1 MKNLVLREV
10 LKDQQVVEHPL
21 NQIFQITAKQG
32 AIYSVVDT
40 NTEINPDDLLL
51 VRKGDQLEV
60 RVADKA
66 VANIDDFY
74 GADSDTLYS
83 INGSL
88 QPGAELAISGNQE
101 PNTLESIVWWQ
112 YVPINSDS
120 DQTDTALSSTEDTS
134 VADIPEAKAE
144 PDKEIAVS
152 EHASLTVAATA
163 GQFQS
168 DASISIYD
176 RFGTLIGMGTIDP
189 TTSQSDLSITKD
201 YQGPIL
207 VVLVDSNGVEGD
219 YIDETTDNLTSLDT
233 SLRAMAFADGDDLF
247 VSVTPL
253 TELAAREANLI
264 GHNVTPGNLEMND
277 KIGKLFGVED
287 VLAPVTTV
295 LDQHF
300 AAEDGVSIS
309 EHYGLV
315 LASLSGAD
323 NTTGHLTTTLN
334 RLENAISSN
343 GDVLAL
349 TQGAVLLL
357 KEGISA
363 FEAGTN
369 AHLADINTSL
379 IQPPIVDVPA
389 DGVDAQTR
397 NSGVSVVVSGVTAG
411 DSVTVNWGDKSVT
424 KVLCSTDIQPDGM
437 AHIEINSAIISTAGI
452 GYLSVNYQVNDGTP
466 SPSVILEVDTIHDAV
481 SLSDDS
487 FNSYATCPIDPTEF
501 ANDTK
506 TSTPDTTTLSQ
517 VDVEL
522 AQEIVSDLWEQ
533 EIMGEFYE
541 HLIPDTLISDAQT
554 PHTQT
559 DTSVTDMLFSD
570 QGLDANL
577 NTFDPLLLT
586 AIPESLAMPV

>member
-21 NQIFQITAKQG
+21 DQIFQITAKQG

-40 NTEINPDDLLL
+40 HTEINPDDLLL
-51 VRKGDQLEV
+51 VRIGDQLEV

-66 VANIDDFY
+66 VANIDNFY
-74 GADSDTLYS
+74 GTDNDTLYS
-83 INGSL
+83 VNGSL
-88 QPGAELAISGNQE
+88 QPPADLSVSGNQT

-112 YVPINSDS
+112 YVPISSETDITQNSAEDI
-120 DQTDTALSSTEDTS
+120 TDVDAATTEAT
-134 VADIPEAKAE
+134 
-144 PDKEIAVS
+144 PDEEITVS

-189 TTSQSDLSITKD
+189 TTSQSELSIAKD

-207 VVLVDSNGVEGD
+207 VVLEDNNGEAGD
-219 YIDETTDNLTSLDT
+219 YIDETTDDLTSLDT

-264 GHNVTPGNLEMND
+264 GHNVTSSNLDMND

-300 AAEDGVSIS
+300 AADDGVSVS

-323 NTTGHLTTTLN
+323 STTGHITTTLN
-334 RLENAISSN
+334 HLENAITSN

-349 TQGAVLLL
+349 TQGAVILL
-357 KEGISA
+357 KEGIGA

-369 AHLADINTSL
+369 AHLADINMSL

-397 NSGVSVVVSGVTAG
+397 NSGVSVVVSGAEVG

-424 KVLCSTDIQPDGM
+424 KVLCTTDIQPDGM

-452 GYLSVNYQVNDGTP
+452 GYLSVNYQINDGTP
-466 SPSVILEVDTIHDAV
+466 SPSVILEVDTIYDAV
-481 SLSDDS
+481 SLDEDTY
-487 FNSYATCPIDPTEF
+487 NSASTCPVNPTEF
-501 ANDTK
+501 ATDTK
-506 TSTPDTTTLSQ
+506 TATPDTTAISQ
-517 VDVEL
+517 TDKDL
-522 AQEIVSDLWEQ
+522 AQKIVSDLWEQ
-533 EIMGEFYE
+533 ETVGEFYE
-541 HLIPDTLISDAQT
+541 HLIPDTLVSDAQMLNPNT
-554 PHTQT
+554 
-559 DTSVTDMLFSD
+559 VTAAQFSD
-570 QGLDANL
+570 QSLDIAMSA
-577 NTFDPLLLT
+577 FDPLHLT
-586 AIPESLAMPV
+586 AVPESLAMPV

>member
-21 NQIFQITAKQG
+21 DQIFQITAKQG

-83 INGSL
+83 VNGSL
-88 QPGAELAISGNQE
+88 QPSAELTVSGNQE
-101 PNTLESIVWWQ
+101 PNDLESIVWWQ
-112 YVPINSDS
+112 YVPINSDP
-120 DQTDTALSSTEDTS
+120 TDTAQNSTEDTS
-134 VADIPEAKAE
+134 VADVPEAEAE
-144 PDKEIAVS
+144 PDEEIAIS
-152 EHASLTVAATA
+152 DHASLTVAATA

-189 TTSQSDLSITKD
+189 ATSQSELSIATD

-207 VVLVDSNGVEGD
+207 VVLEDSNGLEGD
-219 YIDETTDNLTSLDT
+219 YIDETTDDLTSLDT
-233 SLRAMAFADGDDLF
+233 SLRAMAFADGNDLF

-264 GHNVTPGNLEMND
+264 GHNVTSSNLEMND

-300 AAEDGVSIS
+300 AADDGISIS

-349 TQGAVLLL
+349 TQGAVILL

-397 NSGVSVVVSGVTAG
+397 NSGVSVVVSGVTVG

-424 KVLCSTDIQPDGM
+424 KVLCTTDIQPDGM
-437 AHIEINSAIISTAGI
+437 AHIEINSTVISTAGI
-452 GYLSVNYQVNDGTP
+452 GYLSVNYQINDGPT

-481 SLSDDS
+481 SLSDDD

-517 VDVEL
+517 TDVDM
-522 AQEIVSDLWEQ
+522 AQEIVNDLWEQ
-533 EIMGEFYE
+533 DVMGEFYK
-541 HLIPDTLISDAQT
+541 HLIPETLISDVQI
-554 PHTQT
+554 PHAKIDTRVT
-559 DTSVTDMLFSD
+559 DTLFSD
-570 QGLDANL
+570 QGLDANV
-577 NTFDPLLLT
+577 NTFDLLQLT

>member
-21 NQIFQITAKQG
+21 DQIFQITAKQG
-32 AIYSVVDT
+32 AIYSVIDT

-51 VRKGDQLEV
+51 VRIGDQLEV

-74 GADSDTLYS
+74 GTGNDTLYS
-83 INGSL
+83 VNGAL
-88 QPGAELAISGNQE
+88 QPPADLSVSGNQT
-101 PNTLESIVWWQ
+101 PNSLESIVWWQ
-112 YVPINSDS
+112 YVPINSE
-120 DQTDTALSSTEDTS
+120 TDLTQNSSENITNVVAVTTEAAQD
-134 VADIPEAKAE
+134 D
-144 PDKEIAVS
+144 EITVS
-152 EHASLTVAATA
+152 EHANLTVAATA

-189 TTSQSDLSITKD
+189 ATSQSELSITKD

-207 VVLVDSNGVEGD
+207 VVLEDNNGEAGD
-219 YIDETTDNLTSLDT
+219 YIDETTDDLTSLDT
-233 SLRAMAFADGDDLF
+233 SLRAMALADGDDLF

-264 GHNVTPGNLEMND
+264 GHNVTSSNLEMND

-287 VLAPVTTV
+287 ILAPVTTV

-300 AAEDGVSIS
+300 AADDGVSVS

-323 NTTGHLTTTLN
+323 HTTGHISTTLN
-334 RLENAISSN
+334 HLESAITSN

-349 TQGAVLLL
+349 TQGAVILL
-357 KEGISA
+357 KEGIGA

-369 AHLADINTSL
+369 AHLADINMSL

-397 NSGVSVVVSGVTAG
+397 NSGVSVVVSGVEVG

-424 KVLCSTDIQPDGM
+424 KVLCTTDVQPDGM

-452 GYLSVNYQVNDGTP
+452 GYLSVNYQINDGTP
-466 SPSVILEVDTIHDAV
+466 SPSVILEVDTIYDAV
-481 SLSDDS
+481 SLDEDAY
-487 FNSYATCPIDPTEF
+487 NSVSTCPLNPTEF

-506 TSTPDTTTLSQ
+506 TSTPDTTAISQ
-517 VDVEL
+517 TDMNL

-533 EIMGEFYE
+533 ETMGEFYE
-541 HLIPDTLISDAQT
+541 HLIPDTLVSD
-554 PHTQT
+554 TQ
-559 DTSVTDMLFSD
+559 ML
-570 QGLDANL
+570 NL
-577 NTFDPLLLT
+577 NTGTSAEFSDESRDIVTNTFDLLHLT
-586 AIPESLAMPV
+586 AAPESLAMPI